1 MPDVGS
7 LTGVDIYLDRGFS
20 PQSFDFTAFR
30 PMAGQEHCGGRTWWR
45 KISHLMSARKQR
57 NLTGKGQGQHLS
69 SEGMSSPLPSGI
81 PESMPW
87 KYGLTSAVS
96 RNLSW
101 ECFHPRPATSQD
113 LSWEV
118 MASPLPNCLPGSI
131 LWKHGFIP
139 AQLSPRICHEK
150 AWPHLCPVV
159 SQDLSPEGMVSL
171 LPRCLPGSLF
181 QQWVTFLIMGEPSH
195 SLWKDPSRH
204 RPFINLQVY

>member
-1 MPDVGS
+1 MVSVRSHLAS
-7 LTGVDIYLDRGFS
+7 LLLDPWQGRNIVEEG
-20 PQSFDFTAFR
+20 
-30 PMAGQEHCGGRTWWR
+30 HGGE
-45 KISHLMSARKQR
+45 KPLMSARKQR
-57 NLTGKGQGQHLS
+57 NLTGRGQGQHLS
-69 SEGMSSPLPSGI
+69 SEEMPSPLPSGT

-101 ECFHPRPATSQD
+101 EGMLSPPPSCFS
-113 LSWEV
+113 
-118 MASPLPNCLPGSI
+118 GSI
-131 LWKHGFIP
+131 IGGHGFIP

-150 AWPHLCPVV
+150 AWPHLCLVV
-159 SQDLSPEGMVSL
+159 SKDLSPEGMVSL
-171 LPRCLPGSLF
+171 LPRCLPGFLF

>member
-1 MPDVGS
+1 MVEKNRSRQPGS
-7 LTGVDIYLDRGFS
+7 KGISQEGARTSIYPLKECPHPCLVA
-20 PQSFDFTAFR
+20 PQSL
-30 PMAGQEHCGGRTWWR
+30 C
-45 KISHLMSARKQR
+45 
-57 NLTGKGQGQHLS
+57 
-69 SEGMSSPLPSGI
+69 
-81 PESMPW
+81 PESMASP
-87 KYGLTSAVS
+87 L
-96 RNLSW
+96 LSPGIYHGKA
-101 ECFHPRPATSQD
+101 CFHPHPAAFQD

-118 MASPLPNCLPGSI
+118 MASPLPNCLSGFI

-159 SQDLSPEGMVSL
+159 SKDLSPEGMVSL
-171 LPRCLPGSLF
+171 LPRCLPGFLF

>member
-20 PQSFDFTAFR
+20 PQSSGFTAFR

-81 PESMPW
+81 PKSMPW

-101 ECFHPRPATSQD
+101 EGMLSPPPSYFSGSIMGSHGFTPAQLPPRIYPLEAWLHPCPAVSQD
-113 LSWEV
+113 LSWEG
-118 MASPLPNCLPGSI
+118 MASPLPSCLSGSI
-131 LWKHGFIP
+131 PWRYGLTS
-139 AQLSPRICHEK
+139 A
-150 AWPHLCPVV
+150 
-159 SQDLSPEGMVSL
+159 
-171 LPRCLPGSLF
+171 
-181 QQWVTFLIMGEPSH
+181 
-195 SLWKDPSRH
+195 
-204 RPFINLQVY
+204 